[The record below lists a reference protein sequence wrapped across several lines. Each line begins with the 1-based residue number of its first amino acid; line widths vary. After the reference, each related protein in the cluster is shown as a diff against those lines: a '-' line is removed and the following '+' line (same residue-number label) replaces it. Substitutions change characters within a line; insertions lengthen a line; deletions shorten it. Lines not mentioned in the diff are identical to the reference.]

1 MCWIRFD
8 HRFRVDK
15 GVVTWVHLG
24 AVQLFIYKSL
34 TLGCECQRKCLFW
47 LLQSQWVNNMTCVT
61 CACVSVCFDM
71 ACCLCMHAFC
81 KNMFTHSRCY
91 FFRHKIRLPIGEAIV
106 VDRLFSLHMCFIGPC
121 QRKTVIPPFLPDG
134 TSHIWTV
141 ITCTFKVLLQDL
153 HRNL

>member
-47 LLQSQWVNNMTCVT
+47 LLQSQWVNNVT
-61 CACVSVCFDM
+61 VWHAHVCLYVLTWLAACVCMLFVKT
-71 ACCLCMHAFC
+71 CLHIPDAI
-81 KNMFTHSRCY
+81 